1 MINKNKVIYQN
12 RPTTVKNLKKI
23 LAECDDNEL
32 VILTSNEQAALMI
45 ATKENFEKG
54 DVFIVMEVM

>member
-1 MINKNKVIYQN
+1 MIDKTKVIYQN

-32 VILTSNEQAALMI
+32 VVLTSNEEAGLII
-45 ATKENFEKG
+45 ATKENLEKG
-54 DVFIVMEVM
+54 DVFIVMEVD

>member
-1 MINKNKVIYQN
+1 MIDKTKIIYQN

-32 VILTSNEQAALMI
+32 VVLTSNEEASLII

-54 DVFIVMEVM
+54 DIFIVMAV

>member
-1 MINKNKVIYQN
+1 MIDKTKDIYQN

-32 VILTSNEQAALMI
+32 VVLTSNEEAGLII
-45 ATKENFEKG
+45 ATKENLEKG
-54 DVFIVMEVM
+54 DVFIVMEVD

>member
-1 MINKNKVIYQN
+1 MIDKNKIIYQN

-32 VILTSNEQAALMI
+32 VVLTSSEEASLII
-45 ATKENFEKG
+45 ATEENLKKG
-54 DVFIVMEVM
+54 DVFIIMEVY

>member
-32 VILTSNEQAALMI
+32 VILASNEQASLII

-54 DVFIVMEVM
+54 DMFIVMEVM